1 MPKKIAYPAHLI
13 EKFKSYVS
21 DAEEQGEDSSD
32 WTEKVRKVLDFWALL
47 DTHATF
53 IE

>member
-1 MPKKIAYPAHLI
+1 V
-13 EKFKSYVS
+13 YVS